1 MLSLRSVA
9 REATAFYGKAL
20 DRECTTKEVS
30 QNNFFSTWLKEVVQV
45 AVAAVLDPPHPGW
58 VPLAAA
64 SHSLLTSEATRFSQE
79 GLVVFRRPPAWPL
92 FFRGTGEA
100 VRGRGATLLQVHL

>member
-58 VPLAAA
+58 VPSAAA
-64 SHSLLTSEATRFSQE
+64 SRSLLTSEATRFSQE
-79 GLVVFRRPPAWPL
+79 GLVLFRCPPDWPL
-92 FFRGTGEA
+92 SFRGAGEA